1 MAEAAAAAAAGG
13 GVGSG
18 GRWRAPPPPPNPLA
32 LSPQQLLLTSAVT
45 TAAPPTAA
53 AAKAVARSIVADLR
67 AQLDLYSTVN
77 DATIKKARWMRV
89 SEVGTFQLRRQRE
102 GLWGP
107 ICSR

>member
-18 GRWRAPPPPPNPLA
+18 GRSPPPPNPLA